1 MVENDELKGT
11 DLDERDPNEDAPIEV
26 AEEEIESPE
35 EDTDAEDSVDEIGPP
50 AAKLILK
57 RNGVETELVFEF
69 SPPATVGRF
78 DPTVGPVDIDLAS
91 LDEAQYISRKH
102 ARISLN
108 EEGWLL
114 EDLESSNG
122 SYVLRGD
129 FERVE
134 SSPLTDGDEVAFGN
148 ARFVFRVS
156 GE

>member
-11 DLDERDPNEDAPIEV
+11 ELEGEDQVEDAPNDGDDEEV
-26 AEEEIESPE
+26 ESPE
-35 EDTDAEDSVDEIGPP
+35 ADVDAEDSVDEGGPP
-50 AAKLILK
+50 TARLVLK
-57 RNGVETELVFEF
+57 RNGVETDMTFEF
-69 SPPATVGRF
+69 RPPATVGRF
-78 DPTVGPVDIDLAS
+78 DPTVGPVDVDLAS

-102 ARISLN
+102 ARITLS

-114 EDLESSNG
+114 EDLGSSNG

-134 SSPLTDGDEVAFGN
+134 SSPLVDGDEVAFGN

-156 GE
+156 ES